1 MNKPILCFHIGYV
14 PDINDNN
21 FELCD
26 SEIYLMNL
34 SESLKSE
41 YNIVI
46 FGDLIS
52 NESIVNGIAFLNSDK
67 IEQFQEIN
75 QIDILILSRYIY
87 PFLDVE
93 LNAKKIFLWIHDDYL
108 IPYYQGVIL
117 PNKAKE
123 LLKNLMNK
131 INGIIT
137 LSDIHKKDFI
147 NFYNINKHKVYVVS
161 NELETQNQKNKWLKL
176 FNQEVEICDKL
187 DLDFLEIGTA
197 DVETLIQECDDD
209 TVGISVEPLKYYLDK
224 LPNKKHVKK
233 INKAITGDP
242 INSKIKI
249 YYIPFDTIINQNLP
263 LFLRGCNKIGDYH
276 PLHLE
281 MNLQEFVKIEDVE
294 LINIGDFLM
303 ENNIRKIEH
312 LKIDTEGHE
321 LNILKGLYNYI
332 SKLSNEYHPLEILFE
347 TNSTGEKFIND
358 VNDIIELYRGIN
370 YELVY
375 SNIIPRQCTDTLLK
389 KKISSND

>member
-1 MNKPILCFHIGYV
+1 MSKPILCFHIGYV
-14 PDINDNN
+14 PDINDSDN
-21 FELCD
+21 ELCS
-26 SEIYLMNL
+26 SEISLINL
-34 SESLKSE
+34 ADSLKDE

-52 NESIVNGIAFLNSDK
+52 NESIINGIAFLNSDK

-87 PFLDVE
+87 SFLDVE
-93 LNAKKIFLWIHDDYL
+93 LNAKKTFLWIHDDY
-108 IPYYQGVIL
+108 IMPYYQGVVL

-131 INGIIT
+131 IDGIIT
-137 LSDIHKKDFI
+137 LSDIHKKDFV
-147 NFYNINKHKVYVVS
+147 NFYNIDKHKVYVVS
-161 NELETQNQKNKWLKL
+161 NELEIENQKKKWFKL
-176 FNQEVEICDKL
+176 FNQEIDTTDKI

-224 LPNKKHVKK
+224 LPNKKNVKK

-281 MNLQEFVKIEDVE
+281 MNLQQYVKIEDVE

-303 ENNIRKIEH
+303 ENNIRKIGH
-312 LKIDTEGHE
+312 LKIDTEGYE

-332 SKLSNEYHPLEILFE
+332 SNLSYKYHPLEILFE

-358 VNDIIELYRGIN
+358 VNDMIELYRGIN

-389 KKISSND
+389 KINSND

>member
-1 MNKPILCFHIGYV
+1 MSKPILCFHIGYV
-14 PDINDNN
+14 PDINDSDN
-21 FELCD
+21 ELCS
-26 SEIYLMNL
+26 SEISLINL
-34 SESLKSE
+34 ADSLKDE

-52 NESIVNGIAFLNSDK
+52 NESIINGIAFLNSDK

-87 PFLDVE
+87 SFLDVE
-93 LNAKKIFLWIHDDYL
+93 LNAKKTFLWIHDDY
-108 IPYYQGVIL
+108 IMPYYQGVVL

-131 INGIIT
+131 IDGIIT
-137 LSDIHKKDFI
+137 LSDIHKKDFV
-147 NFYNINKHKVYVVS
+147 NFYNIDKHKVYVVS
-161 NELETQNQKNKWLKL
+161 NELEIENQKKKWFKL
-176 FNQEVEICDKL
+176 FNQEIDTTDKI
-187 DLDFLEIGTA
+187 DLDFLEIGTS
-197 DVETLIQECDDD
+197 DVDTIIQECDDD
-209 TVGISVEPLKYYLDK
+209 TIGISVEPLKYYLDK
-224 LPNKKHVKK
+224 LPNKKNVKK

-276 PLHLE
+276 PLRLE
-281 MNLQEFVKIEDVE
+281 MNLQQYVKIEDVE

-303 ENNIRKIEH
+303 ENNIRKIGH
-312 LKIDTEGHE
+312 LKIDTEGYE

-332 SKLSNEYHPLEILFE
+332 SNLSYKYHQLEILFE

-358 VNDIIELYRGIN
+358 VNDMIELYRGIN

-389 KKISSND
+389 KINSND

>member
-1 MNKPILCFHIGYV
+1 MSKPILCFHIGYV
-14 PDINDNN
+14 PDINDSDN
-21 FELCD
+21 ELCS
-26 SEIYLMNL
+26 SEISLINL
-34 SESLKSE
+34 ADSLKDE

-52 NESIVNGIAFLNSDK
+52 NESIINGIAFLNSDK

-87 PFLDVE
+87 SFLDVE
-93 LNAKKIFLWIHDDYL
+93 LNAKKTFLWIHDDY
-108 IPYYQGVIL
+108 IMPYYQGVVL

-131 INGIIT
+131 IDGIIT
-137 LSDIHKKDFI
+137 LSDIHKKDFV
-147 NFYNINKHKVYVVS
+147 NFYNIDKHKVYVVS
-161 NELETQNQKNKWLKL
+161 NELEIENQKKKWFKL
-176 FNQEVEICDKL
+176 FNQEIDTTDKI
-187 DLDFLEIGTA
+187 DLDFLEIGTS
-197 DVETLIQECDDD
+197 DVDTIIQECDDD
-209 TVGISVEPLKYYLDK
+209 TIGISVEPLKYYLDK
-224 LPNKKHVKK
+224 LPNKKNVKK

-281 MNLQEFVKIEDVE
+281 MNLQQYVKIEDVE

-303 ENNIRKIEH
+303 ENNIRKIGH
-312 LKIDTEGHE
+312 LKIDTEGYE

-332 SKLSNEYHPLEILFE
+332 SNLSYKYHPLEILFE

-358 VNDIIELYRGIN
+358 VNDMIELYRGIN

-389 KKISSND
+389 KINSND

>member
-1 MNKPILCFHIGYV
+1 MSKPILCFHIGYV
-14 PDINDNN
+14 PDINDSDN
-21 FELCD
+21 ELCS
-26 SEIYLMNL
+26 SEISLINL
-34 SESLKSE
+34 ADSLKDE

-52 NESIVNGIAFLNSDK
+52 NESIINGIAFLNSDK

-87 PFLDVE
+87 SFLDVE
-93 LNAKKIFLWIHDDYL
+93 LNAKKTFLWIHDDY
-108 IPYYQGVIL
+108 IMPYYQGVVL

-131 INGIIT
+131 IDGIIT
-137 LSDIHKKDFI
+137 LSDIHKKDFV
-147 NFYNINKHKVYVVS
+147 NFYNIDKHKVYVVS
-161 NELETQNQKNKWLKL
+161 NELEIENQKKKWFKL
-176 FNQEVEICDKL
+176 FNQEIDTTDKI
-187 DLDFLEIGTA
+187 DLDFLEIGTS
-197 DVETLIQECDDD
+197 DVDTIIQECDDD
-209 TVGISVEPLKYYLDK
+209 TIGISVEPLKYYLDK
-224 LPNKKHVKK
+224 LPNKKNVKK

-281 MNLQEFVKIEDVE
+281 MNLQQYVKIEDVE

-303 ENNIRKIEH
+303 ENNIRKIGH
-312 LKIDTEGHE
+312 LKIDTEGYE

-332 SKLSNEYHPLEILFE
+332 SNLSYKYHQLEILFE

-358 VNDIIELYRGIN
+358 VNDMIELYRGIN

-389 KKISSND
+389 KINSND